1 MAIIL
6 GLLLHSWCSLLAWIV
21 PYFIFIILLLNFVAV
36 DLRKLHISSMNL
48 WLMLFQIVVS
58 IGGYYTIRSVYPN
71 ETVAQGI
78 LIGILC
84 PVAASV
90 VVIASMLG
98 AKRETTT
105 TYTIVGNLMVA
116 IIAPVYFSFIGSHQ
130 DMSFINS
137 FLLILS
143 KISPVIA
150 LPFFVVLVLQVFFP
164 KTNHFLSRYKGISFY
179 LWAICLL
186 LTLGQTINFIFIH
199 GKGNENTILALGI
212 SSVITCTIH
221 FATGKWLGGKYGDR
235 IAGGQLLGQKNTA
248 MGIWMANTY
257 LNPLASV
264 FLAFYSIWQNL
275 FNSWQ
280 LWYQDRKN
288 EGTSCWHTL
297 FSDTTFVIRKNS

>member
-288 EGTSCWHTL
+288 EGTYFGTPFFRTQL
-297 FSDTTFVIRKNS
+297 L

>member
-164 KTNHFLSRYKGISFY
+164 KNNHFLSRYKGISFY

-288 EGTSCWHTL
+288 EGTSM
-297 FSDTTFVIRKNS
+297 

>member
-1 MAIIL
+1 MSKLRSYILPMAIIL
-6 GLLLHSWCSLLAWIV
+6 GLLLHNWCSLLAWIV

-78 LIGILC
+78 LIGVLC

-105 TYTIVGNLMVA
+105 TYTIVGNLMVS
-116 IIAPVYFSFIGSHQ
+116 IVAPVYFSFIGLHQ

-199 GKGNENTILALGI
+199 GEGNENTILALGI

-280 LWYQDRKN
+280 LWYQDRK
-288 EGTSCWHTL
+288 
-297 FSDTTFVIRKNS
+297 K

>member
-264 FLAFYSIWQNL
+264 FSAFYSIWQNL

-288 EGTSCWHTL
+288 EGTSM
-297 FSDTTFVIRKNS
+297 

>member
-264 FLAFYSIWQNL
+264 FLSFYSIWQNL

-288 EGTSCWHTL
+288 EGTSM
-297 FSDTTFVIRKNS
+297 

>member
-1 MAIIL
+1 MSKLRSYILPMAIIL

-36 DLRKLHISSMNL
+36 NLRKLQISSMHL
-48 WLMLFQIVVS
+48 WLMLFQIGV
-58 IGGYYTIRSVYPN
+58 
-71 ETVAQGI
+71 
-78 LIGILC
+78 LC

-105 TYTIVGNLMVA
+105 AYTIVGNLMVA

-130 DMSFINS
+130 DMSFMDS

-150 LPFFVVLVLQVFFP
+150 LPFFVALALQIFTP
-164 KTNHFLSRYKGISFY
+164 KVNSFLNRYKGITFY

-199 GKGNENTILALGI
+199 GEGNENTILALGI
-212 SSVITCTIH
+212 SSVMISTIH
-221 FATGKWLGGKYGDR
+221 FATGKWLGNKYGDR

-280 LWYQDRKN
+280 LWHQDKRKN
-288 EGTSCWHTL
+288 ILTKE
-297 FSDTTFVIRKNS
+297 

>member
-48 WLMLFQIVVS
+48 WLLLFQIVVS

-164 KTNHFLSRYKGISFY
+164 QTNHFLSRYKGISFY

-288 EGTSCWHTL
+288 EGTSM
-297 FSDTTFVIRKNS
+297 

>member
-1 MAIIL
+1 MSKLRSYILPMAIIL

-212 SSVITCTIH
+212 SSVITCPIH

-288 EGTSCWHTL
+288 EGTSM
-297 FSDTTFVIRKNS
+297 

>member
-1 MAIIL
+1 MSKLRSYILPMAIIL

-150 LPFFVVLVLQVFFP
+150 LPFFVVLVLQVFFL

-288 EGTSCWHTL
+288 EGTSM
-297 FSDTTFVIRKNS
+297 

>member
-1 MAIIL
+1 MSKLRSYILPMAIIL

-235 IAGGQLLGQKNTA
+235 IAGGQLLGQKTPP
-248 MGIWMANTY
+248 W
-257 LNPLASV
+257 ASG
-264 FLAFYSIWQNL
+264 WQT
-275 FNSWQ
+275 
-280 LWYQDRKN
+280 R
-288 EGTSCWHTL
+288 
-297 FSDTTFVIRKNS
+297 I

>member
-78 LIGILC
+78 LIVILC
-84 PVAASV
+84 PLAASV

-288 EGTSCWHTL
+288 EGTSM
-297 FSDTTFVIRKNS
+297 

>member
-288 EGTSCWHTL
+288 EGTSQGTPFFRTQL
-297 FSDTTFVIRKNS
+297 L

>member
-150 LPFFVVLVLQVFFP
+150 LPFFVVLVLQVFFG

-288 EGTSCWHTL
+288 EGTSM
-297 FSDTTFVIRKNS
+297 

>member
-288 EGTSCWHTL
+288 EGTSVKAHPFFGHNFC
-297 FSDTTFVIRKNS
+297 D

>member
-288 EGTSCWHTL
+288 EGTSMWQ
-297 FSDTTFVIRKNS
+297 TFFV

>member
-116 IIAPVYFSFIGSHQ
+116 IIAPVYFSLIGSHQ

-288 EGTSCWHTL
+288 EGTSM
-297 FSDTTFVIRKNS
+297 

>member
-1 MAIIL
+1 MSKLRSYVLPTAIVL
-6 GLLLHSWCSLLAWIV
+6 GLLLHSWCGLLAWIV
-21 PYFIFIILLLNFVAV
+21 PYLIFIILLLNFVAV
-36 DLRKLHISSMNL
+36 DLRKLHISSMHL
-48 WLMLFQIVVS
+48 WIMLFQIVIS
-58 IGGYYTIRSVYPN
+58 IGSYHVVKSICTD

-84 PVAASV
+84 PVASSV

-98 AKRETTT
+98 ANRETTT
-105 TYTIVGNLMVA
+105 AYTIVGNLMVA
-116 IIAPVYFSFIGSHQ
+116 IVAPIYFSFIGLHQ
-130 DMSFINS
+130 DMHFTDS
-137 FLLILS
+137 FLLILG

-150 LPFFVVLVLQVFFP
+150 LPFFIVLLLQLFAP

-179 LWAICLL
+179 LWAIALL

-199 GKGNENTILALGI
+199 GKGNGQTILALGI
-212 SSVITCTIH
+212 ASVIICTIH

-248 MGIWMANTY
+248 IGIWMANTY

-280 LWYQDRKN
+280 LWRQDR
-288 EGTSCWHTL
+288 
-297 FSDTTFVIRKNS
+297 R

>member
-1 MAIIL
+1 M
-6 GLLLHSWCSLLAWIV
+6 
-21 PYFIFIILLLNFVAV
+21 
-36 DLRKLHISSMNL
+36 
-48 WLMLFQIVVS
+48 VS

-288 EGTSCWHTL
+288 EGTSM
-297 FSDTTFVIRKNS
+297 

>member
-288 EGTSCWHTL
+288 EGTSM
-297 FSDTTFVIRKNS
+297 

>member
-1 MAIIL
+1 MSKLRSYILPMAIIL

-143 KISPVIA
+143 KISPVIG

-179 LWAICLL
+179 HWAISLL

-288 EGTSCWHTL
+288 EGTSM
-297 FSDTTFVIRKNS
+297 

>member
-199 GKGNENTILALGI
+199 GKGNQNTILALGI

-264 FLAFYSIWQNL
+264 FLAFNSIWQNL

-288 EGTSCWHTL
+288 EGTSM
-297 FSDTTFVIRKNS
+297 

>member
-1 MAIIL
+1 MSKLRSYILPMAIIL

-58 IGGYYTIRSVYPN
+58 IGGYYIIRSVYPN

-78 LIGILC
+78 LIGVLC

-235 IAGGQLLGQKNTA
+235 IAGGQLLGQKKYRH
-248 MGIWMANTY
+248 GHLDGKHVFESIS
-257 LNPLASV
+257 LRVFSLLFHLAKS
-264 FLAFYSIWQNL
+264 L
-275 FNSWQ
+275 
-280 LWYQDRKN
+280 
-288 EGTSCWHTL
+288 
-297 FSDTTFVIRKNS
+297 

>member
-235 IAGGQLLGQKNTA
+235 IAGGHLLGKKNTA

-288 EGTSCWHTL
+288 EGTSM
-297 FSDTTFVIRKNS
+297 

>member
-235 IAGGQLLGQKNTA
+235 IAGGQLLGQKTTA

-288 EGTSCWHTL
+288 EGTSMWQ
-297 FSDTTFVIRKNS
+297 TFFV

>member
-280 LWYQDRKN
+280 LGYLDRKN
-288 EGTSCWHTL
+288 EGTTM
-297 FSDTTFVIRKNS
+297 

>member
-21 PYFIFIILLLNFVAV
+21 PNFIFIILLLNFVAV

-288 EGTSCWHTL
+288 EGTSM
-297 FSDTTFVIRKNS
+297 

>member
-1 MAIIL
+1 MSKLRSYILPMAIIL

-150 LPFFVVLVLQVFFP
+150 LPFFVVLVLQVFFT

-288 EGTSCWHTL
+288 EGTSM
-297 FSDTTFVIRKNS
+297 

>member
-6 GLLLHSWCSLLAWIV
+6 GLILHSWCSLLAWIV

-275 FNSWQ
+275 FKSWQ

-288 EGTSCWHTL
+288 EGTSM
-297 FSDTTFVIRKNS
+297 

>member
-1 MAIIL
+1 MSKLRSYILPMAIIL

-235 IAGGQLLGQKNTA
+235 IAGGQLLGKKNTA

-288 EGTSCWHTL
+288 EGTSM
-297 FSDTTFVIRKNS
+297 